1 MELPTVE
8 LTPKAT
14 EAEREFYDRVRTR
27 AYELFVARGGEY
39 GHEIEDW
46 LEAERELFG
55 SANRQ
60 TAEQPAE
67 DMCLVSR

>member
-1 MELPTVE
+1 MELPTME
-8 LTPKAT
+8 MTPKAT
-14 EAEREFYDRVRTR
+14 DAEREFYDRVRMR

-55 SANRQ
+55 NANLR
-60 TAEQPAE
+60 ADDRPAE
-67 DMCLVSR
+67 EMCLVSR